1 MIWFKRAL
9 ALVAFSVVL
18 YLFWPLIG
26 ELRKAAGLFL
36 HAKWG
41 WLIGAVLIQLL
52 SYACLTELN
61 YLLLQPFEGKIN
73 YWRLMAILPTM
84 AFIEVAIPSAGASG
98 VVLRARFLGRGGYT
112 PEVSTFTLILETLYL
127 GAAMLVVSFS
137 GFWYLLRTGALGSR
151 QATLLAVVVC
161 ILLAIA
167 ALALWAGWKRERAR
181 KAILTLS
188 SQWNRL
194 APKFHLKLSSPDQVV
209 ARIDGFYDGL
219 AQLGRRSRI
228 PFLIFAFSRV
238 ILDVTSLG
246 VCFIAFSYSILPGIL
261 LTGYGLMLALSG
273 LGALPGGLGLADAS
287 LAVVFARL
295 GAPGSVAV
303 AAALAY
309 RLIAFWLLR
318 FIGFIN
324 WQVLEA
330 RS

>member
-1 MIWFKRAL
+1 MTWLKRAL
-9 ALVAFSVVL
+9 ALVAFSVVV

-36 HAKWG
+36 HARWG
-41 WLIGAVLIQLL
+41 WLIVAVLIQLF

-73 YWRLMAILPTM
+73 YRGLMAILPTM

-112 PEVSTFTLILETLYL
+112 PEVATFTLIMETIYL
-127 GAAMLVVSFS
+127 GVAMLVVSFS
-137 GFWYLLRTGALGSR
+137 GFWYLLHTGELSSR
-151 QATLLAVVVC
+151 QTALLLVVVC
-161 ILLAIA
+161 ILLGIA
-167 ALALWAGWKRERAR
+167 AMALWAGMRRERAR
-181 KAILTLS
+181 TAILALS
-188 SQWNRL
+188 SLWNRL
-194 APKFHLKLSSPDQVV
+194 ASRFHLKLSSPDQVMGRV
-209 ARIDGFYDGL
+209 DSFYEGL
-219 AQLGRRSRI
+219 TRLGRKSRI
-228 PFLIFAFSRV
+228 PFLLFAFSRV

-246 VCFIAFSYSILPGIL
+246 VCFFAFSYPIMPGIL

-287 LAVVFARL
+287 LAVIFARL
-295 GAPGSVAV
+295 GAPGAVAV

-330 RS
+330 RL